1 MKSLSILC
9 VLVLNW
15 LSCNGERILFLSPVS
30 TKSHKIGF
38 MPIAEALAERG
49 HQVTVV
55 SPVKPLKQIKNLREI
70 VIEKDYYSSE
80 NFDWFE
86 MGLHDPDLKSL
97 SGIINQ
103 FRALNIEG
111 YQLFRA
117 NQDVQQIIRSKEVDL
132 VVIDATIND
141 FCFPLIEHLK
151 VPFISYIPSTG
162 IPWTINAMGVPSES
176 AYVPGGAN
184 DHGSDM
190 TFVERALNS
199 LGMELFLWCRR
210 YFVLGMVDEMV
221 REDFPNSRPIA
232 EIERDAELLI
242 MNSHPTTSW
251 SRPLPPYAIP
261 IGPLHVRAAQ
271 PLPKV
276 IITKNIVSFK

>member
-1 MKSLSILC
+1 M
-9 VLVLNW
+9 LVFNLFVM
-15 LSCNGERILFLSPVS
+15 CNGKRILFLSPVS

-38 MPIAEALAERG
+38 MPIAEGLAERG
-49 HQVTVV
+49 HRVTVV
-55 SPVKPLKQIKNLREI
+55 SPVEPLKQIQNLREI
-70 VIEKDYYSSE
+70 VIANHYYSSQ

-86 MGLHDPDLKSL
+86 MGSHDPDLTSI
-97 SGIINQ
+97 SGIIKQ

-117 NQDVQQIIRSKEVDL
+117 NQDVQQIIRTKDVDL

-141 FCFPLIEHLK
+141 FCFPFIEHLK

-162 IPWTINAMGVPSES
+162 IPWTIDAMGVPHES

-184 DHGSDM
+184 DHGSEM
-190 TFVERALNS
+190 TFIERAFNS
-199 LGMELFLWCRR
+199 LGMELFLMLRR
-210 YFVLGMVDEMV
+210 YFVLEMVDDLV
-221 REDFPNSRPIA
+221 REDFPNLRPIA

-242 MNSHPTTSW
+242 MNSHPTTAW

-261 IGPLHVRAAQ
+261 IGPLHVRPAQ

-276 IITKNIVSFK
+276 NY